1 MFIYYVFIVIY
12 FFFQELLDS
21 CGVTE
26 IVPERC
32 MDAVTGK
39 IFGKNFL
46 KTIKQF

>member
-1 MFIYYVFIVIY
+1 MYLLLFV
-12 FFFQELLDS
+12 FFQELLDS